1 MKSVS
6 MSEVVRAPDR
16 ARLALRTQSWR
27 DPAALVL
34 GLGSGLAAIM
44 YAVYLLDPEAPLAY
58 IVLPA
63 LVGGLLPV
71 FATMPG
77 RFEVCTR
84 FGAEHLLGTL
94 DMTLE
99 TLGYTPAGTEGATVR
114 YRPRSPG
121 WLGARRQEVSVTLR
135 ERRVEIVGPMA
146 TLRRL
151 QRHMT
156 V

>member
-1 MKSVS
+1 MKSVT

-16 ARLALRTQSWR
+16 ARLLLPTQST
-27 DPAALVL
+27 AELIILGVVL
-34 GLGSGLAAIM
+34 ASGLIAIM
-44 YAVYLLDPEAPLAY
+44 YAVHLLDPEAPLAY
-58 IVLPA
+58 IVIPA

-84 FGAEHLLGTL
+84 FDAQHLVGTI

-99 TLGYTPAGTEGATVR
+99 ALGYTHAGTDAGTVR
-114 YRPRSPG
+114 YRTRTPG
-121 WLGARRQEVSVTLR
+121 WLAARRQEVAVTLR
-135 ERRVEIVGPMA
+135 DRRIEIVGPMA

-151 QRHMT
+151 QRHMS